1 MAEGARER
9 ILKRALE
16 LFYTQGVHN
25 TGINQII
32 DGSRVA
38 KASFYHHF
46 PSKDDLIREC
56 MIAFR
61 DIIYRRVKMVIDSSE
76 NFSDFLSRWAA
87 SIEED
92 VSRENFNGCPIANIG
107 MITNMASGK
116 FREQFNRILDYWY
129 DLLSGYFEECK
140 KRGELPDETD
150 TRMLSRRLLHLY
162 EGALTMWIL
171 SGDSRYV
178 EDLKDLFPAMITLSF
193 REETEM
199 SEPEGL

>member
-9 ILKRALE
+9 ILKKAAE

-32 DGSRVA
+32 DESRVA

-46 PSKDDLIREC
+46 PSKDDLICEC

-61 DIIYRRVKMVIDSSE
+61 DIISRRVKKVIDSSD
-76 NFSDFLSRWAA
+76 NFTDFLNRWAA
-87 SIEED
+87 SIEKD
-92 VSRENFNGCPIANIG
+92 VSRENFNGCPIANTG
-107 MITNMASGK
+107 MITNMSSGK
-116 FREQFNRILDYWY
+116 FREQFNHILDSWY
-129 DLLSGYFEECK
+129 DLLSDYFEKCK

-178 EDLKDLFPAMITLSF
+178 KDLRDLFPAMITLSVK
-193 REETEM
+193 EKT
-199 SEPEGL
+199 